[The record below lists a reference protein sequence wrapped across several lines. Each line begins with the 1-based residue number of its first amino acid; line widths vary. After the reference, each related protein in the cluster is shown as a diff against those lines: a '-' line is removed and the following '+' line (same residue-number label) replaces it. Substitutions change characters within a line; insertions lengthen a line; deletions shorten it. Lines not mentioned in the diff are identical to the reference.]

1 MRETLL
7 TGAILVSLAVGAP
20 VSAQGSASAPS
31 AAPTPAAPAALP
43 ASAPEEAAPAPPEKE
58 GAWMTGHGGWGMPG
72 GPMMEMRREMWRRAM
87 MMRRNPQQFCIDR
100 LARRA
105 ARRAYVETELNLTA
119 AQRPLWDKLQTIA
132 QNEQQK
138 ERALCNQLKPG
149 EQLTMLDRMN
159 RAQQFL
165 SARLDALQAAKPAV
179 AALYQALTP
188 EQRAIFDHPFRR
200 E

>member
-1 MRETLL
+1 MFVRETLL

-20 VSAQGSASAPS
+20 VFAQGSASAPS

-105 ARRAYVETELNLTA
+105 AR
-119 AQRPLWDKLQTIA
+119 
-132 QNEQQK
+132 
-138 ERALCNQLKPG
+138 LC
-149 EQLTMLDRMN
+149 RN
-159 RAQQFL
+159 RAQSDRRAASVVGQVANNRAKRAAKR
-165 SARLDALQAAKPAV
+165 ARLVQPAEARRAVDHARPHEPSAAIPVGAARCVAGGKAGGRGAV
-179 AALYQALTP
+179 P
-188 EQRAIFDHPFRR
+188 GIDP
-200 E
+200 